1 MKKSLNFIPFY
12 VLLAMVVLLG
22 TSCSKSVYLITEERL
37 EYYEIRDK
45 LAKANPNDTSELKKK
60 LTLADKAATSLENS
74 FLIAFKNYF
83 GTTPTQEKNQTGGG
97 IKKFSHNNIILNSP
111 DDVTCT
117 NGRIAA
123 DCKECKDKYMS
134 DCIWDLTNIP
144 RCPQEPV
151 LCIIA
156 KDGGPKLP
164 GTACIPGNCTGML
177 NEIKKGQN
185 GILVLAHY
193 LPQPPQLGTPPINP
207 NPPCAA
213 CESPTSIWH
222 FIDPAG
228 TKSELSLFPKTS
240 SKKMYQAGNMSF

>member
-83 GTTPTQEKNQTGGG
+83 GTTPTQEKNQTGG
-97 IKKFSHNNIILNSP
+97 IKNSSHNSVIINSP
-111 DDVTCT
+111 DDVTVKCE
-117 NGRIAA
+117 NDSIAA
-123 DCKECKDKYMS
+123 DCKECEERYRS
-134 DCIWDLTNIP
+134 NCILDLTDIP
-144 RCPQEPV
+144 RCPQNRL
-151 LCIIA
+151 LCSIA

-177 NEIKKGQN
+177 NEIKKERN

-207 NPPCAA
+207 NPP